1 MSVCGSSTIRNPDCS
16 YGPLYDWKRD
26 VTQREEIYISGQVA
40 DSQSRRKRAV
50 NTSMEV
56 EYTNFTVY
64 VTVEGLDT
72 NNTFFLNTTFG
83 DTRGTVCV
91 CIRCMMN
98 NICYRECGRNSIDAP
113 VCVPYFYAHDIP
125 NT

>member
-91 CIRCMMN
+91 YEM
-98 NICYRECGRNSIDAP
+98 YDEYYYVHRNK
-113 VCVPYFYAHDIP
+113 VH
-125 NT
+125 TKLEHL